1 MTTATEANAYLRTQ
15 VLTASPQQL
24 RLMLLD
30 GSIRFLQQ
38 AIDGLGNKDYEASY
52 NGITQARA
60 IVLELATS
68 VSPDVDRELAE
79 RVRSVYMYLYRELI
93 DAGLVDIIMVGH
105 LRLNRS
111 LPRLEKAADLLRY
124 ERETWAMLMEKV
136 ATERVAN
143 TTDTPADTTHSPEP
157 TGFSAQG

>member
-15 VLTASPQQL
+15 VLTASPEQL

-38 AIDGLGNKDYEASY
+38 AIDGLNAKDYEASY

-68 VSPDVDRELAE
+68 VSAEVDRELAE

-93 DAGLVDIIMVGH
+93 DAS
-105 LRLNRS
+105 LNRD
-111 LPRLEKAADLLRY
+111 LPRLEKAGDLLRY
-124 ERETWAMLMEKV
+124 ERDTWAMLMEKV
-136 ATERVAN
+136 VSERAAN
-143 TTDTPADTTHSPEP
+143 TADATPTDAQNMASVTEP